1 MKIELQFPNEEVK
14 KLWLEIYD
22 AIKLEIKEKV
32 STPLETRVRAIL
44 KDKLGADKIK
54 TDDGYKKFFHQV
66 IRLAVDMDTDKMFA
80 AIEYGRKK
88 YGETRHAKGR
98 LPGE

>member
-1 MKIELQFPNEEVK
+1 MKIDLIFPNADVK
-14 KLWLEIYD
+14 KLWPEIYE

-32 STPLETRVRAIL
+32 DVPLEKRVRSIL

-54 TDDGYKKFFHQV
+54 TDDGYKIFFHQV

-80 AIEYGRKK
+80 AIEYGRNK